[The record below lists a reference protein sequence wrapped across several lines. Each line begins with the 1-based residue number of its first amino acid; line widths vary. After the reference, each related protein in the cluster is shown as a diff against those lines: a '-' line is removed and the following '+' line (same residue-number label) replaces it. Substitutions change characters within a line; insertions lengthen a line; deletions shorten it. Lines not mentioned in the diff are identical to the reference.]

1 MATRDLQRLE
11 RITNRALERSLAS
24 YEREIAGIYNTVL
37 QQTQA
42 KMGSIFERYAVA
54 GELTH
59 AEMTKYNRL
68 TNLEKELNRI
78 VGVGTQKSRA
88 AIERLT
94 KAQYEESFFRQ
105 AWALDQHIGVGLQ
118 WGTLRPEAIAAAVEN
133 PLRLIAEDRL
143 RTLGR
148 EKIRRAVSQGL
159 VRGDSFPKMAR
170 NLRNAITAKGKES
183 LAYNAL
189 RVARTEGGRAQTL
202 GTLLSYEKAEEQGVE
217 MERVWMAALDDRTRD
232 SHADMDGVVAGDDD
246 MFPSPVGRVAGPML
260 SGVPEFDINCRCTT
274 IAQVK
279 DLPPPVLRRIRDE
292 GVQPYQTY
300 REWKPN

>member
-1 MATRDLQRLE
+1 MSTRDLQRLT
-11 RITNRALERSLAS
+11 RITDRALERSLAS
-24 YEREIAGIYNTVL
+24 YEREIVGIYNTVL

-42 KMGSIFERYAVA
+42 KMGTIFERYAVA

-78 VGVGTQKSRA
+78 VGLGTQRSRA
-88 AIERLT
+88 AIDRLT
-94 KAQYEESFFRQ
+94 RSQYEESFFRH
-105 AWALDQHIGVGLQ
+105 AWALDQHIGAGLR

-143 RTLGR
+143 RALGR
-148 EKIRRAVSQGL
+148 EKVRRAVSQGL
-159 VRGDSFPKMAR
+159 VRGDSFPQMAR
-170 NLRNAITAKGKES
+170 NLRTAIVAKGRES
-183 LAYNAL
+183 LAYNAV

-217 MERVWMAALDDRTRD
+217 MERVWVATLDDRTRD
-232 SHADMDGVVAGDDD
+232 SHGEMDGVVAGDDD
-246 MFPSPVGRVAGPML
+246 MFASPVGRIAGPRL

-274 IAQVK
+274 IARVK
-279 DLPPPVLRRIRDE
+279 DLPGPVLRRIRDE
-292 GVQPYQTY
+292 GVQPYKTY
-300 REWKPN
+300 DEWSG